1 MIKDALDGKIDLI
14 VLKSVQR
21 FARNTL
27 DTVGLARQLKE
38 AGVEV
43 IFEENNITN
52 FDPNGEL
59 NLTINASIAQEESRQ
74 LSNNVKWGKD
84 KMYRQGITS
93 APILTVSG
101 L

>member
-1 MIKDALDGKIDLI
+1 MYADKGITGTSRKHRVNFNLMIQDALDGKIDMI

-27 DTVGLARQLKE
+27 DTVGLSRQLKE

-43 IFEENNITN
+43 IFEENSISN

-59 NLTINASIAQEESRQ
+59 NLTINA
-74 LSNNVKWGKD
+74 
-84 KMYRQGITS
+84 
-93 APILTVSG
+93 
-101 L
+101 